1 VNPLPDCGITID
13 RAAHGRIADLCVDFV
28 RRSEATCALL
38 IGPDGAV
45 LYRYGYLEGLELD
58 SLSALAAATVAA
70 TVEMARLIG
79 ETRFDLFMQQGTRRH
94 LQIFRVGESAVLLAL
109 FDDRT
114 TAGMVRLRGQDAARR
129 LAAVLEPPV

>member
-1 VNPLPDCGITID
+1 MLNGTITID
-13 RAAHGRIADLCVDFV
+13 RSSHGRIADLCADFV

-38 IGPDGAV
+38 VAQDASV
-45 LYRYGYLEGLELD
+45 LYRYGYLEGLDVD
-58 SLSALAAATVAA
+58 SLSVLAAAAIAA
-70 TVEMARLIG
+70 TGEIARLIG
-79 ETRFDLFMQQGTRRH
+79 ETRFDVFMQQGTRRH
-94 LQIFRVGESAVLLAL
+94 LQIFRVGESAVLIAL